1 MLERIKQIYNEA
13 FEKINNVNNIEDLNN
28 FRNSYLSK
36 KSELMSFMSKM
47 KEFSGEEK
55 AKFGQTI
62 NEVKNKILSLIETR
76 KTELEEKM
84 LNEKLAS
91 EVIDITL
98 PSVNMKRGSKHLFNS
113 IVDEVSQIFI
123 GMGYKI
129 AEGPEVETD
138 EFNFELLNVPKG
150 HPARDMQD
158 TFFIDDTRLM
168 RSQTSP
174 VQAHVMLQ
182 AKGVGPIKIISP
194 GKVYRRDDDAT
205 HSHQFM
211 QIEGLLVDKNIS
223 LSDLKGT
230 IDVLVKKLFGPETE
244 TRFHPSYY
252 QFTEPSVEGDISCFN
267 CHGAGCHICKN
278 TGWITVVGAGVVHP
292 NVLKMSGYDPKKWS
306 GFAFGFGSERL
317 AMLKYGINDCRVFYN
332 TDLRE
337 EKVFD
342 RKENDLND

>member
-62 NEVKNKILSLIETR
+62 NEVKNNILALIEKR
-76 KTELEEKM
+76 KTEIEEKM

-205 HSHQFM
+205 HSHQFG
-211 QIEGLLVDKNIS
+211 QIEGLVIDKDVS
-223 LSDLKGT
+223 LADLMGT
-230 IDVLVKKLFGPETE
+230 LQLFARSMFGEKRE
-244 TRFHPSYY
+244 VRMRSSYFP
-252 QFTEPSVEGDISCFN
+252 FTEPSVEVDISCFE
-267 CHGAGCHICKN
+267 CGGKGCSLCKG
-278 TGWITVVGAGVVHP
+278 TGWIEILGAGMVHP
-292 NVLKMSGYDPKKWS
+292 HVLEMCGFDTNVYQ
-306 GFAFGFGSERL
+306 GFAFGIGIERV
-317 AMLKYGINDCRVFYN
+317 AMLKYGVDDIRRFYTN
-332 TDLRE
+332 DLRFL
-337 EKVFD
+337 KQFD
-342 RKENDLND
+342 KE

>member
-205 HSHQFM
+205 HSHQFG
-211 QIEGLLVDKNIS
+211 QIEGLVIDKDVS
-223 LSDLKGT
+223 LADLMGT
-230 IDVLVKKLFGPETE
+230 LQLFARSMFGEKRE
-244 TRFHPSYY
+244 VRMRSSYFP
-252 QFTEPSVEGDISCFN
+252 FTEPSVEVDISCFE
-267 CHGAGCHICKN
+267 CGGKGCSLCKG
-278 TGWITVVGAGVVHP
+278 TGWIEILGAGMVHP
-292 NVLKMSGYDPKKWS
+292 HVLEMCGFDTNVYQ
-306 GFAFGFGSERL
+306 GFAFGIGIERV
-317 AMLKYGINDCRVFYN
+317 AMLKYGVDDIRRFYTN
-332 TDLRE
+332 DLRFL
-337 EKVFD
+337 KQFD
-342 RKENDLND
+342 KE

>member
-13 FEKINNVNNIEDLNN
+13 FEKIKNVNNIEDLNN

-205 HSHQFM
+205 HSHQFG
-211 QIEGLLVDKNIS
+211 QIEGLVIDKDVS
-223 LSDLKGT
+223 LADLMGT
-230 IDVLVKKLFGPETE
+230 LQLFARSMFGEKRE
-244 TRFHPSYY
+244 VRMRSSYFP
-252 QFTEPSVEGDISCFN
+252 FTEPSVEVDISCFE
-267 CHGAGCHICKN
+267 CGGKGCSLCKG
-278 TGWITVVGAGVVHP
+278 TGWIEILGAGMVHP
-292 NVLKMSGYDPKKWS
+292 HVLEMCGFDTNVYQ
-306 GFAFGFGSERL
+306 GFAFGIGIERV
-317 AMLKYGINDCRVFYN
+317 AMLKYGVDDIRRFYTN
-332 TDLRE
+332 DLRFL
-337 EKVFD
+337 KQFD
-342 RKENDLND
+342 KE

>member
-84 LNEKLAS
+84 LNEKLTS

-205 HSHQFM
+205 HSHQFG
-211 QIEGLLVDKNIS
+211 QIEGLVIDKDVS
-223 LSDLKGT
+223 LADLMGT
-230 IDVLVKKLFGPETE
+230 LQLFARSMFGEKRE
-244 TRFHPSYY
+244 VRMRSSYFP
-252 QFTEPSVEGDISCFN
+252 FTEPSVEVDISCFE
-267 CHGAGCHICKN
+267 CGGKGCSLCKG
-278 TGWITVVGAGVVHP
+278 TGWIEILGAGMVHP
-292 NVLKMSGYDPKKWS
+292 HVLEMCGFDTNVYQ
-306 GFAFGFGSERL
+306 GFAFGIGIERV
-317 AMLKYGINDCRVFYN
+317 AMLKYGVDDIRRFYTN
-332 TDLRE
+332 DLRFL
-337 EKVFD
+337 KQFD
-342 RKENDLND
+342 KE

>member
-1 MLERIKQIYNEA
+1 
-13 FEKINNVNNIEDLNN
+13 
-28 FRNSYLSK
+28 
-36 KSELMSFMSKM
+36 MSFMSKM

-205 HSHQFM
+205 HSHQFG
-211 QIEGLLVDKNIS
+211 QIEGLVIDKDVS
-223 LSDLKGT
+223 LADLMGT
-230 IDVLVKKLFGPETE
+230 LQLFARSMFGEKRE
-244 TRFHPSYY
+244 VRMRSSYFP
-252 QFTEPSVEGDISCFN
+252 FTEPSVEVDISCFE
-267 CHGAGCHICKN
+267 CGGKGCSLCKG
-278 TGWITVVGAGVVHP
+278 TGWIEILGAGMVHP
-292 NVLKMSGYDPKKWS
+292 HVLEMCGFDTNVYQ
-306 GFAFGFGSERL
+306 GFAFGIGIERV
-317 AMLKYGINDCRVFYN
+317 AMLKYGVDDIRRFYTN
-332 TDLRE
+332 DLRFL
-337 EKVFD
+337 KQFD
-342 RKENDLND
+342 KE